1 MPGKVF
7 CSVLLKRLRDA
18 VDILLR
24 EEQAGFRRGRSC
36 SDQIFV
42 LRNIIEQS
50 NEFQKPLL
58 LNFVD
63 FTKAFDSLHR
73 DSIWKILRYY
83 GIPQIYINLF
93 KNLYQG
99 STCSVRTDGGCT
111 EDFSIVT
118 GVRQGCVLS
127 PLLFV
132 LVIDF
137 IMRHSVNG
145 PRYGIPWSDDV
156 RLTDLAYADD
166 VALLAGTQPALQ
178 EMTSH
183 LATEAKKF
191 GLHIN
196 CKKTKTMSVC
206 RSTKINLALDGK
218 PIEEVQDFIYLG
230 SIMSKNGGTDAD
242 VRRRIGLAT
251 MTFQKMRKIWA
262 TKSVNL
268 TTKIRLYRSCVVPIA
283 TYASETWR
291 ATKMITHRLNVFNQ
305 KCLRK
310 ILGIRFSDH
319 IRNEEVLKRSEVQT
333 IAGLIK
339 QKRVRWAGHVLR
351 MPECRH
357 PKTAFSLKPRSGK
370 RSPIDHL
377 EGNLQE

>member
-1 MPGKVF
+1 
-7 CSVLLKRLRDA
+7 
-18 VDILLR
+18 
-24 EEQAGFRRGRSC
+24 
-36 SDQIFV
+36 
-42 LRNIIEQS
+42 
-50 NEFQKPLL
+50 
-58 LNFVD
+58 
-63 FTKAFDSLHR
+63 
-73 DSIWKILRYY
+73 
-83 GIPQIYINLF
+83 
-93 KNLYQG
+93 
-99 STCSVRTDGGCT
+99 
-111 EDFSIVT
+111 
-118 GVRQGCVLS
+118 
-127 PLLFV
+127 
-132 LVIDF
+132 
-137 IMRHSVNG
+137 
-145 PRYGIPWSDDV
+145 
-156 RLTDLAYADD
+156 
-166 VALLAGTQPALQ
+166 
-178 EMTSH
+178 
-183 LATEAKKF
+183 
-191 GLHIN
+191 
-196 CKKTKTMSVC
+196 MSVC
-206 RSTKINLALDGK
+206 RSTKINLALCGK

-251 MTFQKMRKIWA
+251 TTFQKMRKIWA
-262 TKSVNL
+262 TNIVNL

-310 ILGIRFSDH
+310 ILGISFSDH

-357 PKTAFSLKPRSGK
+357 PKTAFSWKPRSGK